1 MEIDESDDSLLPAEV
16 LGVNGHHDT
25 GAGGVACR
33 TVVRK
38 TLLDGDSDWPRLERD
53 LSVQL
58 LGFLLSLVELSNGL
72 GAVLDARDGL
82 SSLSISSVPVKE
94 KLDSDLEP

>member
-1 MEIDESDDSLLPAEV
+1 M
-16 LGVNGHHDT
+16 NGHHDT
-25 GAGGVACR
+25 RAGGVACR

-38 TLLDGDSDWPRLERD
+38 TLLDGDSDLAVLERD

-82 SSLSISSVPVKE
+82 ELLV
-94 KLDSDLEP
+94 DLVGAGEGEVGLGLGAVDW